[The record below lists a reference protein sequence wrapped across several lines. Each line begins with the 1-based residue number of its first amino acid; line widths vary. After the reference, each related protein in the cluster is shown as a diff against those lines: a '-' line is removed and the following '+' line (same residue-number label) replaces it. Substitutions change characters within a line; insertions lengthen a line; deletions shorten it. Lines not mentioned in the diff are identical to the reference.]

1 MNTEM
6 LEVLWRS
13 WAERGAALTA
23 EQWATPTRLPGWSV
37 RALFAH
43 VAPDVAE
50 MDTMRDRRAEG
61 PAMVS
66 TGAEILRVFNS
77 PGGLAHTAADDIAEQ
92 AAGAAE
98 TIETETLLR
107 RFAEDGPRALAELG
121 DLRPDTVLPHP
132 HLGTVTCLALVE
144 VAIVDLTV
152 HLLDLIAAVGGPPV
166 PEPALRYTAQI
177 LAAVPDPIEFI
188 EAATGRG
195 TVAVLPV
202 MR

>member
-6 LEVLWRS
+6 LERLWRS
-13 WAERGAALTA
+13 WAERGAVLTE

-43 VAPDVAE
+43 VAPDPAI
-50 MDTMRDRRAEG
+50 MAAMRDARVAG
-61 PAMVS
+61 PAAA
-66 TGAEILRVFNS
+66 TDGAEVLRIFNA
-77 PGGLAHTAADDIAEQ
+77 PGGLAHAAADDVAVQ
-92 AAGAAE
+92 ASEAAARLDTDE
-98 TIETETLLR
+98 LLR

-121 DLRPDTVLPHP
+121 DIDPATVLPHP
-132 HLGTVTCLALVE
+132 HLGAVTYQALLE
-144 VAIVDLTV
+144 VAIVDVTV

-166 PEPALRYTAQI
+166 PRAALLGTVQV
-177 LAAVPDPIEFI
+177 LAAVPDPVEFI

-195 TVAVLPV
+195 AIAVLPV